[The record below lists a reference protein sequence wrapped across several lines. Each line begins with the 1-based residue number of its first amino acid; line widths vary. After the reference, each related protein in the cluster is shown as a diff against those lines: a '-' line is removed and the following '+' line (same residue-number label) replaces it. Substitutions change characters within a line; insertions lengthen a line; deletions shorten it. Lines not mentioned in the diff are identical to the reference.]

1 MIDVRRLIDR
11 VYPLEGYKEA
21 FEEATSPNALK
32 VLLSPDRLA

>member
-21 FEEATSPNALK
+21 FGEAASPNALK
-32 VLLSPDRLA
+32 VLLRP